1 MSNILG
7 WFLAIVATTFFLGI
21 SAELSMY
28 IDVVTI
34 VFIIPAVYGL
44 SLVIYGYRKTL
55 LSIKSIKYLFISAN
69 TPKEQLS
76 NIYSTQIKLTIITSV
91 IGLSAGLMAVLVNYD
106 LVDSRSIG
114 PELAVLM
121 PLILYPS
128 LIIGLIYYPLYK
140 KLA

>member
-7 WFLAIVATTFFLGI
+7 WFLAIAATAFFLGI
-21 SAELSMY
+21 SAELSIY

-34 VFIIPAVYGL
+34 VFIIPTVYGL
-44 SLVIYGYRKTL
+44 SSVIYDGRKTL
-55 LSIKSIKYLFISAN
+55 LSIKGIKYLFIAVN
-69 TPKEQLS
+69 TPKEALS
-76 NIYSTQIKLTIITSV
+76 NIYLTQIKLTIITSV
-91 IGLSAGLMAVLVNYD
+91 IGFSAGLMAVLVNYD
-106 LVDSRSIG
+106 PVDSSSIG